1 MIPTT
6 FEGKHKTMKLYL
18 LYSEYRSGGEICEGQ
33 EDDQWP
39 NYEDVYVEWDLLH
52 CKLSRHER
60 ERNCEEVDVPFEVKR
75 GDTVYVV
82 YVRYGTGG
90 TFGHTVGA
98 WNIVGVYNNLDEA
111 AALESSINDGSYEK
125 RKGIYVPWTGYFGCF
140 ESCDI
145 KYMTVKE

>member
-18 LYSEYRSGGEICEGQ
+18 LYRESRSGGEVCEGQ
-33 EDDQWP
+33 EDEAWP
-39 NYEDVYVEWDLLH
+39 NYEDKTIEWDLLH

-60 ERNCEEVDVPFEVKR
+60 EHSYEEIDVPFEVKK

-82 YVRYGTGG
+82 YVRYKTGG
-90 TFGHTVGA
+90 TFGRILGA
-98 WNIVGVYNNLDEA
+98 WVIVGVFNSLDEA
-111 AALESSINDGSYEK
+111 AALERSINDRSYEK
-125 RKGIYVPWTGYFGCF
+125 RKGIYVPWRGYFERF

-145 KYMTVKE
+145 EYMTVKE